1 MGYLYLF
8 HLSLGVLQLFRVDTT
23 SLLPGRQNDIS
34 PGAATTRFSGELI
47 DGTDQ
52 KPISGWRRFAT
63 DWL

>member
-23 SLLPGRQNDIS
+23 SLFPGRQNDIS
-34 PGAATTRFSGELI
+34 PGAATARFSGELI

-52 KPISGWRRFAT
+52 KPISG
-63 DWL
+63 